1 MLQRGDQVPHF
12 TLRTLAGQR
21 VNYSEIW
28 QRRSLLLICLPA
40 ESTADTSRTYVSGLA
55 TRADEVTEQDADC
68 VVTAETVRGVPCPG
82 VVIADRW
89 GEIYFVAGSSH
100 AEGLPSLDELL
111 AWLRH
116 IRNECPE
123 CQGEAR

>member
-12 TLRTLAGQR
+12 TLSTLAGQR
-21 VNYSEIW
+21 VHYSEIW
-28 QRRSLLLICLPA
+28 QRRTLLLICLPA
-40 ESTADTSRTYVSGLA
+40 ESTASPSGRYVSELA
-55 TRADEVTEQDADC
+55 ARAAEIAEQDAES
-68 VVTAETVRGVPCPG
+68 VVTCETVTGAPCPG

-100 AEGLPSLDELL
+100 VEGLPSVDELL